1 MRGDTTPEQATQAI
15 ARELFANHPER
26 SNTMVFE
33 TLTKTNKEAFR
44 RDAEAW
50 LKDRSELDGDVY
62 ELADWDD
69 LFNTFSNW

>member
-1 MRGDTTPEQATQAI
+1 MRGNTTPEQATQAI
-15 ARELFANHPER
+15 ARELFADHP
-26 SNTMVFE
+26 SYSHTMAFE
-33 TLTKTNKEAFR
+33 GMSMGTKESFQ

-62 ELADWDD
+62 GLADWDE